1 MIEIPQPSIALN
13 SHDVPGTKYEMWE
26 TWQVPASTDAD
37 WIVGFSSILAT
48 GTAEG
53 GGVKC
58 LVINCHGNYGK
69 GTKKSGKDKLIA
81 TGGFGLSIGTGINL
95 SNAELF
101 SQLRGQVKCIIIVAC
116 GASYVTKKGLSGDGE
131 LLCSKIAKAAG
142 AYVVAPRTLQIA
154 TCIKLPKNHIDNF
167 EGEVVRFNP
176 AGGLDDARF
185 LGRKLI
191 NDIF

>member
-1 MIEIPQPSIALN
+1 MIEIPQPSIAIN

-26 TWQVPASTDAD
+26 TWQVPETTSAD
-37 WIVGFSSILAT
+37 WVVAFSSILAT
-48 GTAEG
+48 GAPDG
-53 GGVKC
+53 GAKC
-58 LVINCHGNYGK
+58 LVINCHGIYGK
-69 GTKKSGKDKLIA
+69 GTKKSGKQKLID
-81 TGGFGLSIGTGINL
+81 TGGFGLSIGQGINL
-95 SNAELF
+95 ANAEVF
-101 SQLRGQVKCIIIVAC
+101 SQLRGSVKCIVIVAC
-116 GASYVTKKGLSGDGE
+116 GTAAVTKKGLHGDGE

-142 AYVVAPRTLQIA
+142 AYVVAPRTLQLA
-154 TCIKLPKNHIDNF
+154 TCLKLPKNHIDNF

>member
-1 MIEIPQPSIALN
+1 MIEIPHPSIALN
-13 SHDVPGTKYEMWE
+13 SHDVPGTKYDMWQ
-26 TWQVPASTDAD
+26 TWQVPASASAD
-37 WIVGFSSILAT
+37 WVVSFSSILAT
-48 GTAEG
+48 GTTE

-58 LVINCHGNYGK
+58 LVLNCHGYYGT
-69 GTKKSGKDKLIA
+69 GTKKSGKDKTIE
-81 TGGFGLSIGTGINL
+81 TGGFGLSLGQGINL
-95 SNAELF
+95 GNANLF

-116 GASYVTKKGLSGDGE
+116 GTAYVTKKGLHGDGE
-131 LLCSKIAKAAG
+131 LLCSKIAKASG

-154 TCIKLPKNHIDNF
+154 TYIKLPKNHIDNF

-176 AGGLDDARF
+176 SGGLDDSRF